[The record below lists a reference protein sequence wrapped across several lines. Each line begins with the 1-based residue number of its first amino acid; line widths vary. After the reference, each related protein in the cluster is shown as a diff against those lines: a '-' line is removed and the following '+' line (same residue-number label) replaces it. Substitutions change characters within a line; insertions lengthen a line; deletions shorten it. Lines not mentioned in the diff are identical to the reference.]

1 MIVFCADTIYRTEQA
16 AWNRRF
22 RNPRICGFGATA
34 RKERNMAKRV
44 SLTAANA
51 VRNILKNKQDF
62 HADLRS
68 SEQDGNRTV
77 YVFDVFFQDA
87 IGTFTIA
94 KENDEIP
101 VAVLNFSM
109 GKIFSKVNDMNIE
122 KLASYV
128 LDTAL

>member
-1 MIVFCADTIYRTEQA
+1 
-16 AWNRRF
+16 
-22 RNPRICGFGATA
+22 
-34 RKERNMAKRV
+34 MAKRV
-44 SLTAANA
+44 SLSAANA
-51 VRNILKNKQDF
+51 VRSILKNKEDF
-62 HADLRS
+62 RADLRS
-68 SEQDGNRTV
+68 TEQDGNRTV

-109 GKIFSKVNDMNIE
+109 GKIFSKTNDMNIE

-128 LDTAL
+128 LETAL